1 MFITLPGLM
10 MSKFFWPIRC
20 VALASVLAS
29 IVVLPAAIRAA
40 DVPDELQQ
48 RQIQLTAALKEI
60 GEAVVGVSDGMGV
73 GSGVIVSSD
82 GIVLTASHVV
92 TTRGRR
98 SKNEQ
103 AIITMADGRQF
114 KATVLGKDRDAD
126 AALLRINDSPPDK
139 SGFPFAEMGSTTESK
154 VGDYCFAMGHP
165 GGHRI
170 ERAAPVRVGRI
181 LSIGNR
187 TVVSDCAILLGD
199 SGGPLFDMNGRVIG
213 IHSMITS
220 LIIENRH
227 VAIDSFRHDWD
238 RLLAGDR
245 WGRLRST
252 DNDLAASGFFGVQLK
267 WKDFVPEVTRVFPNT
282 PAEKAGLKKG
292 DVLLTVA
299 HGRIADRLDLSTTL
313 DLLEEEQT
321 VEIGILRDGKE
332 STVALVTG
340 DDAAEIESDD
350 EEDEPLQRPGRAGDA
365 DHDREQEILNQLS
378 ENRSIGT
385 HEKRAATELTLYEPV
400 VASNKNSVV
409 SIRDG
414 GLLMCLGTVMSVDG
428 YILTKASELH
438 GAIDP
443 EVIFPN
449 GRRFKAQEL
458 ATDYAF
464 DLMLLK
470 VEARDL
476 QPVSLDARHPAEVG
490 ELAVLQ
496 NGKGEPLM
504 PTVISVKMHTMEG
517 ANKAFMGIRMAED
530 SNGVRILHVLS
541 GGAAQR
547 NGLKEDDVI
556 MSLEGKAVDHPATL
570 AAAIGAFKPGDKIS
584 VRFMRQDKIRTIDIV
599 LTSKFVNEDVM
610 LPLYRDD
617 QFEGQFAST
626 HAGGF
631 PKAIQIDADVYPRQ
645 VGGPLLG
652 LNGKALG
659 IVIARADR
667 FPAFAIPADAVATVF
682 EQLKIEAKNRTNP

>member
-1 MFITLPGLM
+1 
-10 MSKFFWPIRC
+10 MSRFFWLFRGVC
-20 VALASVLAS
+20 LASVLAS
-29 IVVLPAAIRAA
+29 ITFWSAAIQAS
-40 DVPDELQQ
+40 DVPDALQQ
-48 RQIQLTAALKEI
+48 RQVQLSAALKKVR
-60 GEAVVGVSDGMGV
+60 EAVVGVSDGMGV

-92 TTRGRR
+92 ASRNRR
-98 SKNEQ
+98 SKNEP
-103 AIITMADGRQF
+103 ATITMADGRQF
-114 KATVLGKDRDAD
+114 AATVLGKDRDAD
-126 AALLRINDSPPDK
+126 AALLRINELPSDK

-154 VGDYCFAMGHP
+154 VGDFCFAMGHP
-165 GGHRI
+165 GGHRL
-170 ERAAPVRVGRI
+170 EREAPLRVGRI

-199 SGGPLFDMNGRVIG
+199 SGGPLFDMNGKVIG

-227 VAIDSFRHDWD
+227 VAIDTFRHDWD

-245 WGRLRST
+245 WGHLRST
-252 DNDLAASGFFGVQLK
+252 DNDLVESAFFGVQLK
-267 WKDFVPEVTRVFPNT
+267 WKDFVPVVARVLPDT

-292 DVLLTVA
+292 DILLTVEHA
-299 HGRIADRLDLSTTL
+299 RIADRLDLSTTL
-313 DLLEEEQT
+313 DLLEEEQS
-321 VEIGILRDGKE
+321 VEIGIRRGEKE
-332 STVALVTG
+332 TTVALVTG
-340 DDAAEIESDD
+340 DDAAQVASD
-350 EEDEPLQRPGRAGDA
+350 EEDAPLRGSKSSNDQDQ
-365 DHDREQEILNQLS
+365 DREQEIMDQLS
-378 ENRSIGT
+378 ENRPIGKY
-385 HEKRAATELTLYEPV
+385 EKRSAGELSLFTAV
-400 VASNKNSVV
+400 VAPNQNSVV

-414 GLLMCLGTVMSVDG
+414 GLLMCLGTVMSADG
-428 YILTKASELH
+428 FILTKASELE

-443 EVIFPN
+443 EVILPS

-470 VEARDL
+470 VAATDL
-476 QPVSLDARHPAEVG
+476 QPITLDSSRPAEVG
-490 ELAVLQ
+490 DLAVLQ
-496 NGKGEPLM
+496 NGKGDALM
-504 PTVISVKMHTMEG
+504 PTVISVKTHAMEG
-517 ANKAFMGIRMAED
+517 ANKAFMGIRMAEN
-530 SNGVRILHVLS
+530 SNGVSILHVLP

-547 NGLKEDDVI
+547 NGLKEGDVI
-556 MSLEGKAVDHPATL
+556 MSLNGQPVDNPTTL

-584 VRFMRQDKIRTIDIV
+584 VRLMREDKIRTMDIL

-610 LPLYRDD
+610 LPLYRDE

-652 LNGKALG
+652 LNGKSLG

-682 EQLKIEAKNRTNP
+682 EQLKIEAQNKANP

>member
-1 MFITLPGLM
+1 

-29 IVVLPAAIRAA
+29 IIFLPAAIQAA

-48 RQIQLTAALKEI
+48 RQIQLTAALKKV

-73 GSGVIVSSD
+73 GSGVIVSAD

-126 AALLRINDSPPDK
+126 AAILRINDSPPDK

-267 WKDFVPEVTRVFPNT
+267 WKDFVPEVSRVFPNT
-282 PAEKAGLKKG
+282 PAEKAGLKQG

-321 VEIGILRDGKE
+321 VEIGILRDGKK
-332 STVALVTG
+332 STIALVTG
-340 DDAAEIESDD
+340 DDAAEIESED
-350 EEDEPLQRPGRAGDA
+350 EADEPLQRPGRSGDA
-365 DHDREQEILNQLS
+365 DHDREQEILDQLS

-385 HEKRAATELTLYEPV
+385 HEKRADSELTLYSPV

-414 GLLMCLGTVMSVDG
+414 GLLMCLGTVMSADG

-443 EVIFPN
+443 EVILPD

-470 VEARDL
+470 VEATNL

-504 PTVISVKMHTMEG
+504 PTVISVKTHTMEG
-517 ANKAFMGIRMAED
+517 ASKAFMGIRMAED

-570 AAAIGAFKPGDKIS
+570 VAAIGAFKPGDKIS
-584 VRFMRQDKIRTIDIV
+584 VRFMRKDKIRTIDIV

-682 EQLKIEAKNRTNP
+682 EQLKIEAKNKTTP